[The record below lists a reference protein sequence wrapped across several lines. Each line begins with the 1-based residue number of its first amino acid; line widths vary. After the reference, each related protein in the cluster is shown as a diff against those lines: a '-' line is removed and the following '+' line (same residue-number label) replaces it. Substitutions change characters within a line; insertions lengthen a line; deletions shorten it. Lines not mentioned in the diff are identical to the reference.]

1 MKREEKGSKQTEKSP
16 GKAVA
21 AAAVGNA
28 LEWYD
33 FSVFA
38 FFAAYIGHSF
48 FVDGDETS
56 ALIKT
61 FLVFAVGF
69 IARPLGAI
77 FLGLY
82 GDRVGRKAALTLTIA
97 LMAIGTFIIAAAPPL
112 WVIGAGAPLLL
123 LVGRL
128 FQGFSAGGEIGGAT
142 AFLVESAP
150 KHKQASYSSWLQASM
165 GISNIL
171 AAIVGVTVTTLFT
184 ESQINEWAWRIPFII
199 GLLIVPVGF
208 YIRKNLDET
217 DDFKEQKEVVT
228 THLTFIEIVKQ
239 YPKHLLFGF
248 MFSILWTVCI
258 YTLIIY
264 MPTYYSSSV
273 VGLNFSKNEAFLV
286 SLIGNIFMVVGCLLA
301 GRWADRA
308 GTARVLKVG
317 ALILLVGSY
326 PLLLWLHNAP
336 TFTNLLIVHISF
348 CIMVSVFSGVAPVA
362 LSTIYP
368 VAIRSTGMAISYN
381 MAAIFFAGFT
391 PALLTWATKAINVY
405 APALYLGFASV
416 VALIAIHYMF
426 KLNSSADEHGPE
438 DIVAAE
444 LKPIVAEK

>member
-1 MKREEKGSKQTEKSP
+1 MNNIEIEKKKPSA

-21 AAAVGNA
+21 AASVGNA

-69 IARPLGAI
+69 IARPLGAV

-82 GDRVGRKAALTLTIA
+82 GDRVGRKAALTLTIG
-97 LMAIGTFIIAAAPPL
+97 LMAIGTFIIAVAPPL
-112 WVIGAGAPLLL
+112 WVIGAGAPILL

-150 KHKQASYSSWLQASM
+150 KEKQAAYSSWLQASM

-171 AAIVGVTVTTLFT
+171 AAIVGVTVTTLYT
-184 ESQINEWAWRIPFII
+184 DSQIQEWAWRIPFII
-199 GLLIVPVGF
+199 GLLIVPVGY
-208 YIRKNLDET
+208 YIRRNLDET
-217 DDFKEQKEVVT
+217 DDFKEQQKTVVKP
-228 THLTFIEIVKQ
+228 LSFLDIVKK

-258 YTLIIY
+258 YTLVIY
-264 MPTYYSSSV
+264 MPTYYSSPVIGLGFTKNQAFTASL
-273 VGLNFSKNEAFLV
+273 VGNV
-286 SLIGNIFMVVGCLLA
+286 FMVVGCLLA
-301 GRWADRA
+301 GRWADKI
-308 GTARVLKVG
+308 GMARVLKIG
-317 ALILLVGSY
+317 AGVLLVGAY
-326 PLLLWLHNAP
+326 PLLLLLHTVP
-336 TFTNLLIVHISF
+336 TLPTLIGVHICF
-348 CIMVSVFSGVAPVA
+348 CIMVSIFSGVAPVA
-362 LSTIYP
+362 LATIYP
-368 VAIRSTGMAISYN
+368 VGIRSTGMAISYN
-381 MAAIFFAGFT
+381 VAAIFFAGFT
-391 PALLTWATKAINVY
+391 PALMTWATQAIDVY
-405 APALYLGFASV
+405 APAFYLAFASI
-416 VALIAIHYMF
+416 VALVAIRYMF
-426 KLNSSADEHGPE
+426 TLNSDANEAGSEGELIKESA
-438 DIVAAE
+438 
-444 LKPIVAEK
+444 

>member
-1 MKREEKGSKQTEKSP
+1 MVGEQNKVENTAQQKSP

-21 AAAVGNA
+21 AAAIGNA

-69 IARPLGAI
+69 IARPLGAVL
-77 FLGLY
+77 LGLY

-97 LMAIGTFIIAAAPPL
+97 LMAVGTLIIAIAPPV

-150 KHKQASYSSWLQASM
+150 KEKQVAYSSWLQASM

-171 AAIVGVTVTTLFT
+171 AAIVGVAMTSFFDDA
-184 ESQINEWAWRIPFII
+184 QINQWAWRVPFIF
-199 GLLIVPVGF
+199 GLLIIPVGF
-208 YIRKNLDET
+208 YIRRNLDET
-217 DDFKEQKEVVT
+217 DDFKEQQQVEKN
-228 THLTFIEIVKQ
+228 HLSFIDILKK
-239 YPKHLLFGF
+239 YPKHLLYGF
-248 MFSILWTVCI
+248 LFSILWTVCV
-258 YTLIIY
+258 YTLVIY

-273 VGLNFSKNEAFLV
+273 IGLGFTKNQAFTASFV
-286 SLIGNIFMVVGCLLA
+286 GNIFMVIGCLVS
-301 GRWADRA
+301 GRFADRIGMA
-308 GTARVLKVG
+308 KVLNIGTL
-317 ALILLVGSY
+317 LLLVGSY
-326 PLLLWLHNAP
+326 PLLQWLHNSP
-336 TFTNLLIVHISF
+336 TFTNLIVVHISF
-348 CIMVSVFSGVAPVA
+348 CIMVAIFSGVAPAA
-362 LSTIYP
+362 LSTMYP
-368 VAIRSTGMAISYN
+368 VEVRSTGMALSYN

-391 PALLTWATKAINVY
+391 PALLTWSTSAFTVF
-405 APALYLGFASV
+405 APSIYLAFASAM
-416 VALIAIHYMF
+416 ALIAIKYMF
-426 KLNSSADEHGPE
+426 TLNDPSKQQSSTTLEANIPT
-438 DIVAAE
+438 V
-444 LKPIVAEK
+444 